1 MITNRYKN
9 LFLVLLIDIILVC
22 GAFYVSHMIRF
33 DFYLDKHI
41 TAFVYKMLPYVVFVK
56 ISLFFTFNLY
66 KGMWR
71 YTSINSLLSIFK
83 ANLLS
88 SLILIAIVL
97 WQTGFIRIS
106 RSVFLIDLCISFL
119 FVSGFRVLIRIGY
132 ENITRKISIK
142 NISNYFSSLLN
153 RDRSSLKRVLIIG
166 AGSCG
171 EKIFREISDN
181 AHLQSKVV
189 GFLDDDSE
197 KFKREIHGVKILGGV
212 KAVKDVVEV
221 FNIAQ
226 IIIAIP
232 TASAKRMRQIVN
244 LCKQC
249 GGVQFKTV
257 PGMGELING
266 EITMSSVRDVEYR
279 DVLGRK
285 PVDLDND
292 KICSYLS
299 EKKVLVTG
307 AGGSIGSE
315 LCRQILRFNPDK
327 LILFERAE
335 SPLYEIDLE
344 LKKNFP
350 KIKIVSVL
358 GDIQNKNELDL
369 IFAQQNPQ
377 IVFHAAA
384 YKHVPM
390 LENHP
395 WKAVENNIS
404 GTQNLVD
411 TADKFNCK
419 KFIFISTDKAVN
431 PVNIMGA
438 SKRVC
443 EMIVQNQSLITGSKT
458 HFSIVRFGNV
468 IGSVGSV
475 IPLFKKQ
482 IKQGGPVTVTDVKIQ
497 RYFMLIPEACQ
508 LILQAGAMGKG
519 NGIFVLDMGKPVEID
534 KIARDLIKF
543 SGFEPDVDIKIEY
556 TGLRPGE
563 KLFEELQLESEQK
576 IPTSHDKILVLKSK
590 TIDVN
595 ILKANI
601 LDLKTASKTR
611 EYETIKKAFKQIV
624 PESQFSL
631 KDEDSFKTE
640 FEKEKTNLVFL
651 KNKI

>member
-1 MITNRYKN
+1 
-9 LFLVLLIDIILVC
+9 
-22 GAFYVSHMIRF
+22 MIRF
-33 DFYLDKHI
+33 DFYLEKH
-41 TAFVYKMLPYVVFVK
+41 TASFVYKMLPYVVFVK
-56 ISLFFTFNLY
+56 ISLFFAFNLY
-66 KGMWR
+66 RGMWR

-97 WQTGFIRIS
+97 WQTRFIRIS

-181 AHLQSKVV
+181 VHLQSKVV

-212 KAVKDVVEV
+212 KAAKDVVEV

-279 DVLGRK
+279 DILGRK

-299 EKKVLVTG
+299 EKKILVTG

-315 LCRQILRFNPDK
+315 LCRQISRFNPDK

-482 IKQGGPVTVTDVKIQ
+482 IKQGGPVTVTDAKIQ

-556 TGLRPGE
+556 IGLRPGE

-601 LDLKTASKTR
+601 LDLKAASKTR

>member
-1 MITNRYKN
+1 
-9 LFLVLLIDIILVC
+9 
-22 GAFYVSHMIRF
+22 MIRF
-33 DFYLDKHI
+33 DFHLEKH
-41 TAFVYKMLPYVVFVK
+41 TASFVYKMLPYVVFVK
-56 ISLFFTFNLY
+56 ISLFFAFNLY
-66 KGMWR
+66 RGMWR

-97 WQTGFIRIS
+97 WQTRFIRIS

-132 ENITRKISIK
+132 ENITRKINIK
-142 NISNYFSSLLN
+142 NISNYFFGLLN
-153 RDRSSLKRVLIIG
+153 RDRSPLKRVLIIG

-181 AHLQSKVV
+181 VHLQSKVV

-279 DVLGRK
+279 DILGRK

-299 EKKVLVTG
+299 EKKILVTG

-315 LCRQILRFNPDK
+315 LCRQISRFNPDK

-411 TADKFNCK
+411 TSDKFNCK

-438 SKRVC
+438 SKRIC

-482 IKQGGPVTVTDVKIQ
+482 IKQGGPVTVTDAKIQ

-519 NGIFVLDMGKPVEID
+519 NEIFVLDMGKPVEID

-543 SGFEPDVDIKIEY
+543 SGFDPDVDIKIEY
-556 TGLRPGE
+556 IGLRPGE

-601 LDLKTASKTR
+601 LDLKAASKTR

>member
-1 MITNRYKN
+1 
-9 LFLVLLIDIILVC
+9 
-22 GAFYVSHMIRF
+22 MIRF
-33 DFYLDKHI
+33 DFHLEKH
-41 TAFVYKMLPYVVFVK
+41 TASFVYKMLPYVVFVK
-56 ISLFFTFNLY
+56 ISLFFAFNLY
-66 KGMWR
+66 RGMWR

-97 WQTGFIRIS
+97 WQTRFIRIS

-132 ENITRKISIK
+132 ENVTRKINIK
-142 NISNYFSSLLN
+142 NISNYFFGLLN

-181 AHLQSKVV
+181 VHLQSKVV

-279 DVLGRK
+279 DILGRK

-315 LCRQILRFNPDK
+315 LCRQISRFNPDK

-438 SKRVC
+438 SKRIC

-482 IKQGGPVTVTDVKIQ
+482 IKQGGPVTVTDAKIQ

-519 NGIFVLDMGKPVEID
+519 NEIFVLDMGKPVEID

-543 SGFEPDVDIKIEY
+543 SGFDPDVDIKIEY
-556 TGLRPGE
+556 IGLRPGE

-601 LDLKTASKTR
+601 LDLKAASKTR

>member
-1 MITNRYKN
+1 
-9 LFLVLLIDIILVC
+9 
-22 GAFYVSHMIRF
+22 MIRF
-33 DFYLDKHI
+33 DFHLEKH
-41 TAFVYKMLPYVVFVK
+41 TASFVYKMLPYVVFVK
-56 ISLFFTFNLY
+56 ISLFFAFNLY
-66 KGMWR
+66 RGMWR

-97 WQTGFIRIS
+97 WQTRFIRIS

-132 ENITRKISIK
+132 ENITRKINIK
-142 NISNYFSSLLN
+142 NISNYFFGLLN
-153 RDRSSLKRVLIIG
+153 RDRSPLKRVLIIG

-181 AHLQSKVV
+181 VHLQSKVV

-279 DVLGRK
+279 DILGRK

-299 EKKVLVTG
+299 EKKILVTG

-315 LCRQILRFNPDK
+315 LCRQISRFNPDK

-482 IKQGGPVTVTDVKIQ
+482 IKQGGPVTVTDAKIQ

-519 NGIFVLDMGKPVEID
+519 NEIFVLDMGKPVEID

-543 SGFEPDVDIKIEY
+543 SGFDPDVDIKIEY
-556 TGLRPGE
+556 IGLRPGE

-601 LDLKTASKTR
+601 LDLKAASKTR

>member
-1 MITNRYKN
+1 
-9 LFLVLLIDIILVC
+9 
-22 GAFYVSHMIRF
+22 
-33 DFYLDKHI
+33 
-41 TAFVYKMLPYVVFVK
+41 
-56 ISLFFTFNLY
+56 
-66 KGMWR
+66 MWR

-97 WQTGFIRIS
+97 WQTRFIRIS

-132 ENITRKISIK
+132 ENITRKINIK
-142 NISNYFSSLLN
+142 NISNYFFGLLN
-153 RDRSSLKRVLIIG
+153 RDRSPLKRVLIIG

-181 AHLQSKVV
+181 VHLQSKVV

-279 DVLGRK
+279 DILGRK

-299 EKKVLVTG
+299 EKKILVTG

-315 LCRQILRFNPDK
+315 LCRQISRFNPDK

-411 TADKFNCK
+411 TSDKFNCK

-438 SKRVC
+438 SKRIC

-482 IKQGGPVTVTDVKIQ
+482 IKQGGPVTVTDAKIQ

-519 NGIFVLDMGKPVEID
+519 NEIFVLDMGKPVEID

-543 SGFEPDVDIKIEY
+543 SGFDPDVDIKIEY
-556 TGLRPGE
+556 IGLRPGE

-601 LDLKTASKTR
+601 LDLKAASKTR